1 MPSLLETELT
11 ELANGFGLGGE
22 EKRKIKDDRFSHY
35 VEPLVSQR
43 MASVRVGEVNPV

>member
-1 MPSLLETELT
+1 MPSLLETELI

-22 EKRKIKDDRFSHY
+22 EKRKIKDDRFSYY

-43 MASVRVGEVNPV
+43 MAIVHVGEVSSV